1 MIGKTIKAAASFRTR
16 FTTSGRVE
24 GVRAWLDGNIKGK
37 WILSIDS
44 VSDDL
49 MHKNYALE
57 FSDAADLGR
66 FRAAYGAK
74 AAAAAPSSAGRAR

>member
-1 MIGKTIKAAASFRTR
+1 MTAKTSTPTAPAFKTR
-16 FTTSGRVE
+16 ITTAGNVE
-24 GVRAWLDGNIKGK
+24 GVRAWLEGNIKGQ
-37 WILSIDS
+37 WTLSIDS

-49 MHKNYALE
+49 LHKNYALV

-74 AAAAAPSSAGRAR
+74 AAAVPHPAGRAR